1 MPILGW
7 LPYLDYGA
15 LLVFAATGALVAARG
30 RHDFVTFLFF
40 AALTGVGGG
49 TLRDLLIGAPVFWV
63 KDPTYLLGCVVA
75 SAAIW
80 FGGRWLDRPRA
91 LLWLDGIGLA
101 FAATMGAA
109 KAVAFGVAWPVC
121 IVMGVLSATAGG
133 MVRDVLAARPSIL
146 LSREIY
152 VTAAL
157 ITATVYVAATS
168 LGAPPA
174 LAIML
179 AFVIGFAVRAGA
191 IALGWALPSYR
202 DAGKSDA

>member
-1 MPILGW
+1 
-7 LPYLDYGA
+7 
-15 LLVFAATGALVAARG
+15 
-30 RHDFVTFLFF
+30 
-40 AALTGVGGG
+40 
-49 TLRDLLIGAPVFWV
+49 
-63 KDPTYLLGCVVA
+63 
-75 SAAIW
+75 
-80 FGGRWLDRPRA
+80 
-91 LLWLDGIGLA
+91 
-101 FAATMGAA
+101 
-109 KAVAFGVAWPVC
+109 
-121 IVMGVLSATAGG
+121 MGVLSATAGG